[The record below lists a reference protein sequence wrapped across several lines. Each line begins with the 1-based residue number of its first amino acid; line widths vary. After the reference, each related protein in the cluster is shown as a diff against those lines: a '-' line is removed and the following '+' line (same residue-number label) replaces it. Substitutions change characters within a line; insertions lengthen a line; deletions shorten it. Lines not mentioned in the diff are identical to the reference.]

1 MLLAREYLDE
11 VKEHLRGEPAITFT
25 EAERTLED
33 ILSNDGDMEMLW
45 VAYQKGVED
54 YSMEPDEAFRSAM
67 RDELGITA
75 YGPAAKILPNSPKR
89 CPKCGWPTFHVDAHI
104 VQTWEVNWDGEF
116 VRVVEECAQVTHR
129 LDDDDIWTCANC
141 GHAATGREFNVATAG
156 PQSK

>member
-75 YGPAAKILPNSPKR
+75 YGPAAKIAEAVPQVRLAHVPCR
-89 CPKCGWPTFHVDAHI
+89 CPYRPNLGS
-104 VQTWEVNWDGEF
+104 ERGRR
-116 VRVVEECAQVTHR
+116 VRQSRGGVCS
-129 LDDDDIWTCANC
+129 
-141 GHAATGREFNVATAG
+141 GHASARRR
-156 PQSK
+156 